1 MNFHP
6 WFNGL
11 LHPLSVPAVS
21 PPLLRS
27 HPADCSPGSSNLL
40 PGFRYIYLL
49 KKERNKLLITC
60 ACSSAGAGILCNGD
74 GLLNWGL
81 YIIVFISRR
90 TITPCTFG
98 FIFKS
103 MFQCKFSIFII
114 CHRIIIISFIE
125 IAWYPSGSAA
135 LQMVLYT
142 VLYLYPVIRSSVPV
156 VFSHT
161 C

>member
-60 ACSSAGAGILCNGD
+60 ACSSTGAGVFRNRNS
-74 GLLNWGL
+74 LLDWYVAFYDNL
-81 YIIVFISRR
+81 
-90 TITPCTFG
+90 
-98 FIFKS
+98 
-103 MFQCKFSIFII
+103 FSIEGNVDLLIYSFFTTAP
-114 CHRIIIISFIE
+114 ISSQPTHFNRELKPISLFFLHH
-125 IAWYPSGSAA
+125 IRKTLK
-135 LQMVLYT
+135 LQ
-142 VLYLYPVIRSSVPV
+142 
-156 VFSHT
+156 
-161 C
+161 